1 MPTELQPSPPP
12 TAGPGLRLAL
22 DLGVARGFTANQ
34 SCLLRVRV
42 DADLQVMRAV
52 VVRARLSNQ
61 ALPELGSARLLPGD
75 HAILQATFVPE
86 IAGQH
91 ILEAV
96 VEAAVETADGDTGA
110 TVRATLQPIPL
121 QVLDSGPAVQNIH
134 IDQRSARVVDN
145 SRSTFGV
152 RTEGGLLEGDFTP
165 WPIAGF
171 QRGAAPSAAPVPA
184 APPAIPARHAPR
196 AVSFAITTALG
207 RHEAHTTAAQGDLAT
222 LYAARAWH
230 LQPSDV
236 LLKIADDR
244 ADNDLMLNEARVLD
258 RLHSVDA
265 PARRHLPRLLD
276 RFRTDDGRVGH
287 VLERL
292 DGLDLFEVRRRLPEG
307 LPPRHLVWVLR
318 RSLGILAFAHA
329 QGVLHGNLDPSHIL
343 IRASDHMVWLVD
355 WCWAIVEPARTGD
368 RFKALN
374 EDMSPPEVRERKA
387 PLPASDLYALGR
399 VMFVLAGGDP
409 RTKTLPPMDE
419 RLERFLR
426 FMVVESPRGRPQDAY
441 ELYLELDRVRE
452 RIWGP
457 HVFVPLDL

>member
-1 MPTELQPSPPP
+1 MPSEPQPVLPPA
-12 TAGPGLRLAL
+12 AGLGLRVAL
-22 DLGVARGFTANQ
+22 DMGAVRGFTANQ
-34 SCLLRVRV
+34 SCLLRVRI
-42 DADLQVMRAV
+42 DADLQTIRGVTI
-52 VVRARLSNQ
+52 RARLSTQ
-61 ALPELGSARLLPGD
+61 ALPELTTAQLLPGA
-75 HAILQATFVPE
+75 HALMQATFVPD

-91 ILEAV
+91 ILDAAIEAI
-96 VEAAVETADGDTGA
+96 EDATGA
-110 TVRATLQPIPL
+110 TLHATLEPIPL
-121 QVLDSGPAVQNIH
+121 QVLDSAPAVQHIH

-152 RTEGGLLEGDFTP
+152 RNEGGVIEGTFAP
-165 WPIAGF
+165 WPVRVF
-171 QRGAAPSAAPVPA
+171 QRAPLQATTPVAP
-184 APPAIPARHAPR
+184 APNPLPPRHQPQP
-196 AVSFAITTALG
+196 VSFAVTTALG
-207 RHEAHTTAAQGDLAT
+207 RYEAHRTLGHGDLAT
-222 LYAARAWH
+222 LFAARAMH

-236 LLKIADDR
+236 VLKIADDR
-244 ADNDLMLNEARVLD
+244 ADNDLMLNESRVLE
-258 RLHSVDA
+258 RLHAVDA

-276 RFRTDDGRVGH
+276 GFRTDDGRVGH
-287 VLERL
+287 ALEHL
-292 DGLDLFEVRRRLPEG
+292 EGIDLFEVRRRLPDG

-343 IRASDHMVWLVD
+343 IRPSDHMVWLVD
-355 WCWAIVEPARTGD
+355 WCWSVVEPARTGD

-374 EDMSPPEVRERKA
+374 EDMSPPEVRERKP

-409 RTKTLPPMDE
+409 RTRTLPPMDE

-457 HVFVPLDL
+457 HVFVPLDI